1 MTQNQVTSV
10 EKILPG
16 GGEMGTTIRAFDWSN
31 TPLGSIENWSLSL
44 RTAVSICLNSPCPMM
59 IWWGKDLILLYNDGW
74 QSIFGFKYSQALAQ
88 SGRDV
93 LPEIYNVI
101 GSQLEEVLSTGQVTS
116 SDNIV
121 LQVDQDGYTKET
133 HFTYSH
139 SPIFLDTGQVG
150 GVVSTFTETTQ
161 RVLASS
167 QIKECNQA
175 KTVLNQRETLFQP
188 IFECNMIGIGVWTCS
203 GSIIEANKALLNLI
217 GYTREDLEAGRI
229 DWRNLTPPEYLYL
242 DEQSLIEIETKGICT
257 PFEKEYISKE
267 GQRIPVLIG
276 GASFSN
282 RSDSGVFF
290 ALDLTQ
296 RKRTEQRQNTQYA
309 VTRILAEATT
319 LAEAVPTILQS
330 LCESLGWQLGSIWTV
345 DDHANVLRCVDSWY
359 VPSANLEEFIEATQ
373 RISFDSG
380 IGLPGRIWATG
391 QPAWISDIFQDQN
404 FPRREVAARAG
415 LHTAFGFPIRLGN
428 DVLGVIDCY
437 SHQAQEPDKDLLQM
451 MAAIGSQIGQFI
463 ERKRT
468 EETLRQTGERLR
480 VALKNLPISV
490 FNQDQ
495 ELRYTWKYNP
505 VLEIE
510 EKEVLGKTD
519 RDLLP
524 KDDAVVLTR
533 IKRQVLDTG
542 VGVRE
547 EVKITMHGKNWY
559 YDLTVEPLRN
569 SHNQV
574 IGVTCAAIDITDRKH
589 SEMALQKS
597 ETLLNAVLASSPV
610 GIAVL
615 DRDLRY
621 IHINEA
627 LAAINGLPLS
637 EHLGRTF
644 WEVLPAWA
652 PKFAPIL
659 QQVMETKEP
668 LLNQEISG
676 ETNPPGVYRYA
687 LVNYY
692 PVYLP
697 DGEVVGV
704 GVTSMD
710 VTKLKQIE
718 QALRESESRFRRM
731 ADSAPV
737 FIWMSG
743 LDGHCTYHNQPW
755 LEFVGQTLEEA
766 LTNGWPNGIHPDD
779 LQPCLDTYM
788 AAFKVRQSFTIEY
801 RHRGKDGE
809 YHWLFDTGV
818 PLFNDDNS
826 FLGYIGSGIDI
837 TDRKRAMEALRD
849 ALQKLNF
856 HVENT
861 PLGVIERDRNFRI
874 TRWSHSAEKIFGWQ
888 ADEVIGKDL
897 RTVHEDDLEALQN
910 IRSRLLNGEETH
922 NIAYNR
928 NYTKDGSIIYC
939 EWYKS
944 ALRDDDGNLVSIL
957 SLVLDVTE
965 RHRAEQALRESEQR
979 FRIAQEL
986 SLDAF
991 TILNSVRNTT
1001 GEIIDFE
1008 WRYVNPKAGEIL
1020 NHSPDYL
1027 LGKKLL
1033 DVLPGNK
1040 TNSELFE
1047 RYVEVVDSG
1056 NPHDIEIP
1064 YNAEGISGWFRNMAV
1079 KIGDGIAI
1087 SFSDISQRK
1096 RNEVERMQLLE
1107 RERIAREEA
1116 EAANRIK
1123 DEFLTV
1129 LSHELRSPLNP
1140 ILGWAKL
1147 LRERKF
1153 DQKATDRALET
1164 IERNA
1169 KLQSQLIEDLLD
1181 VSRIL
1186 RGKLV
1191 LNITPV
1197 NLMTTIEAALET
1209 VRLAAQAKAIQIQ
1222 TLLDPTVGLI
1232 RGDANRLQQ
1241 VIWNLLS
1248 NAVKFTPS
1256 GGQIEVH
1263 LSTYFENKSSR
1274 QNQPFS
1280 NNPNPKSMSVAAHSR
1295 SIAEGVSA
1303 IANLKLD
1310 YAEIQVKDNGKGIS
1324 PEFLPHVFEYFRQ
1337 ENGSTTRQFGGLGLG
1352 LAIVRHLVEL
1362 HGGLVFVESEG
1373 ENLGATFT
1381 VRLPLMVANS
1391 PTHQREV
1398 QVLELPNLTGLDI
1411 LIVDD
1416 ETDIRELI
1424 AFILEQSGAS
1434 VSVTTSA
1441 EEALIK
1447 LKESIPDVLL
1457 SDIGMPHVDG
1467 YMLMEK
1473 VKDLLSEKG
1482 RKIPAIAL
1490 TAYAGEYHQQKA
1502 LEAGFQMHL
1511 AKPVEPEELVR
1522 AIARLVGRV

>member
-1 MTQNQVTSV
+1 M
-10 EKILPG
+10 
-16 GGEMGTTIRAFDWSN
+16 
-31 TPLGSIENWSLSL
+31 
-44 RTAVSICLNSPCPMM
+44 
-59 IWWGKDLILLYNDGW
+59 
-74 QSIFGFKYSQALAQ
+74 
-88 SGRDV
+88 
-93 LPEIYNVI
+93 
-101 GSQLEEVLSTGQVTS
+101 
-116 SDNIV
+116 
-121 LQVDQDGYTKET
+121 
-133 HFTYSH
+133 
-139 SPIFLDTGQVG
+139 
-150 GVVSTFTETTQ
+150 
-161 RVLASS
+161 
-167 QIKECNQA
+167 
-175 KTVLNQRETLFQP
+175 
-188 IFECNMIGIGVWTCS
+188 
-203 GSIIEANKALLNLI
+203 
-217 GYTREDLEAGRI
+217 
-229 DWRNLTPPEYLYL
+229 
-242 DEQSLIEIETKGICT
+242 
-257 PFEKEYISKE
+257 
-267 GQRIPVLIG
+267 
-276 GASFSN
+276 
-282 RSDSGVFF
+282 
-290 ALDLTQ
+290 
-296 RKRTEQRQNTQYA
+296 
-309 VTRILAEATT
+309 
-319 LAEAVPTILQS
+319 
-330 LCESLGWQLGSIWTV
+330 
-345 DDHANVLRCVDSWY
+345 
-359 VPSANLEEFIEATQ
+359 
-373 RISFDSG
+373 
-380 IGLPGRIWATG
+380 
-391 QPAWISDIFQDQN
+391 
-404 FPRREVAARAG
+404 
-415 LHTAFGFPIRLGN
+415 
-428 DVLGVIDCY
+428 
-437 SHQAQEPDKDLLQM
+437 
-451 MAAIGSQIGQFI
+451 
-463 ERKRT
+463 
-468 EETLRQTGERLR
+468 
-480 VALKNLPISV
+480 
-490 FNQDQ
+490 
-495 ELRYTWKYNP
+495 
-505 VLEIE
+505 
-510 EKEVLGKTD
+510 
-519 RDLLP
+519 
-524 KDDAVVLTR
+524 
-533 IKRQVLDTG
+533 
-542 VGVRE
+542 
-547 EVKITMHGKNWY
+547 
-559 YDLTVEPLRN
+559 
-569 SHNQV
+569 
-574 IGVTCAAIDITDRKH
+574 
-589 SEMALQKS
+589 
-597 ETLLNAVLASSPV
+597 
-610 GIAVL
+610 
-615 DRDLRY
+615 
-621 IHINEA
+621 
-627 LAAINGLPLS
+627 
-637 EHLGRTF
+637 
-644 WEVLPAWA
+644 
-652 PKFAPIL
+652 
-659 QQVMETKEP
+659 
-668 LLNQEISG
+668 
-676 ETNPPGVYRYA
+676 
-687 LVNYY
+687 
-692 PVYLP
+692 
-697 DGEVVGV
+697 
-704 GVTSMD
+704 
-710 VTKLKQIE
+710 
-718 QALRESESRFRRM
+718 
-731 ADSAPV
+731 
-737 FIWMSG
+737 
-743 LDGHCTYHNQPW
+743 
-755 LEFVGQTLEEA
+755 
-766 LTNGWPNGIHPDD
+766 
-779 LQPCLDTYM
+779 
-788 AAFKVRQSFTIEY
+788 
-801 RHRGKDGE
+801 
-809 YHWLFDTGV
+809 
-818 PLFNDDNS
+818 
-826 FLGYIGSGIDI
+826 
-837 TDRKRAMEALRD
+837 
-849 ALQKLNF
+849 
-856 HVENT
+856 
-861 PLGVIERDRNFRI
+861 
-874 TRWSHSAEKIFGWQ
+874 
-888 ADEVIGKDL
+888 
-897 RTVHEDDLEALQN
+897 
-910 IRSRLLNGEETH
+910 
-922 NIAYNR
+922 
-928 NYTKDGSIIYC
+928 YC